1 MQERSRLLTEDLKN
15 IKAHNEE
22 LLKQK
27 AELTQELKLAKD
39 ELAELIDKNEQHKNA
54 LMREINTLKEKER
67 QLNET
72 REKERKAFEET
83 QRSYRKKIEL
93 LTESLNKK
101 DEEINKLK
109 SALFELNETEQK
121 RLQDLDREAETFKKI
136 LERRE

>member
-1 MQERSRLLTEDLKN
+1 M
-15 IKAHNEE
+15 
-22 LLKQK
+22 
-27 AELTQELKLAKD
+27 
-39 ELAELIDKNEQHKNA
+39 
-54 LMREINTLKEKER
+54 KEKER